1 MLAAQVSSDVRP
13 LLASCV
19 ALGSSLLDTYLPDG
33 NRRPAAQTQ
42 AEFQRRV
49 ETFFQEAACSNYGT
63 EMFNR

>member
-19 ALGSSLLDTYLPDG
+19 ALGSSLLDTYLPTG
-33 NRRPAAQTQ
+33 TRRPAAQTQ
-42 AEFQRRV
+42 ADFERRV
-49 ETFFQEAACSNYGT
+49 EAFFQEAACSNYGT